1 MCGRFCPCND
11 SLVVV
16 ACNSTNGGKE
26 RGILKTLN
34 TNTGRIIQ
42 TLKVYRSGVRIR
54 TPWH

>member
-54 TPWH
+54 TPLH